1 MKDYGLEVLEQYD
14 IEVKE
19 VRKVRGAFLCDTD
32 VGELLLCET
41 KVSDK
46 KTAGLERLTTHIIH
60 HGYSKV
66 DSMWMNREGEWIT
79 KAGDGT
85 RYILKQWFLGR
96 ECDVKKERE
105 VLEAVRNLA
114 RLHKI
119 MKLPEEEILEF
130 ESNDIRDEFQ
140 RHNRELRKIRTF
152 IRNRTG
158 KEEFERVVLEN
169 FEEMY
174 AWAKHAGD
182 RLAESGYEKLVARSR
197 EEGTVVHGEYNY
209 HNILMT
215 QQGIATTNFD
225 HFANGI
231 QASDLYYFMR
241 KILEKHEWNVEL
253 GRAMMR
259 AYQDIRPLSEEEQE
273 YLAIR
278 FSYPEKFWK
287 IMNSYY
293 HSNKAWIPEK
303 NVEKLRI
310 AIQQNEKKKRFL
322 ASIFSF
328 HL

>member
-1 MKDYGLEVLEQYD
+1 MKDYGLEVLGQYD

-32 VGELLLCET
+32 EGALLLCEAE
-41 KVSDK
+41 VSDK
-46 KTAGLERLTTHIIH
+46 KSVGLERLTTHIIH
-60 HGYSKV
+60 HGYPKV
-66 DSMWMNREGEWIT
+66 DSMWMNRDGEWIT
-79 KAGDGT
+79 KANDGT

-105 VLEAVRNLA
+105 VLDAVRNLA
-114 RLHKI
+114 RLHRI

-130 ESNDIRDEFQ
+130 ESNDVRDEFQ

-169 FEEMY
+169 FEEIY
-174 AWAKHAGD
+174 AWARHAAD
-182 RLAESGYEKLVARSR
+182 ALAESGYEKLAAKSR

-215 QQGIATTNFD
+215 QTGIATTNFE
-225 HFANGI
+225 HFSNGI

-241 KILEKHEWNVEL
+241 KILEKHNWNVEL
-253 GRAMMR
+253 GRAMLR
-259 AYQDIRPLSEEEQE
+259 AYQEIRPLSEEEQE

-293 HSNKAWIPEK
+293 HSNKAWISEK
-303 NVEKLRI
+303 NVEKLQI
-310 AIQQNEKKKRFL
+310 AIQQNEKKKQFL
-322 ASIFSF
+322 TSIFSF